1 LYAALGRIGA
11 RVPAYASVHHVIA
24 PRIAESWLS
33 EVLKVDWQKIPTAPF
48 AAVQLSRVSGDR
60 ARDVSDAAR
69 GEVLKKLQG
78 IGARPA
84 WLAMVREVVALD
96 DAQRSEA
103 FGEALP
109 PGLRLVE

>member
-1 LYAALGRIGA
+1 M
-11 RVPAYASVHHVIA
+11 HHVLSPRVAEGWLHEILKSDWTKIA
-24 PRIAESWLS
+24 
-33 EVLKVDWQKIPTAPF
+33 TAPF
-48 AAVQLSRVSGDR
+48 AAVQLARLSGDR

-69 GEVLKKLQG
+69 AEVIARLEKMN
-78 IGARPA
+78 ARPT
-84 WLAMVREVVALD
+84 WIAMVREAIALD